1 MFARKPNLRDKI
13 DKVACNVYA
22 NTCSYC
28 VVGLLYMLDEEMK
41 DAVSDLT
48 AALNF
53 Q

>member
-1 MFARKPNLRDKI
+1 MGPTKDFRGPVTLYLTACI
-13 DKVACNVYA
+13 DVLVCLL
-22 NTCSYC
+22 CI
-28 VVGLLYMLDEEMK
+28 GLLYMLDEEMK